1 MIRSSTACLRN
12 KRYIS
17 MNEKVISLNDV
28 NQILGTVWDGRDKNN
43 KRKRMRN
50 HGEKMTV
57 YWWTIFFSNT

>member
-1 MIRSSTACLRN
+1 
-12 KRYIS
+12 